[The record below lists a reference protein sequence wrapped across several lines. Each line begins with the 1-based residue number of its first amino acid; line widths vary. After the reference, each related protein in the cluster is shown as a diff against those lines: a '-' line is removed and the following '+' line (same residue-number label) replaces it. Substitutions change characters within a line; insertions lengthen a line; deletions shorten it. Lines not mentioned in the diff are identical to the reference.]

1 MRSVLRFLRSQGA
14 HRDCADFPCCSP
26 PAEAYAEGDAV
37 KALPSEDDGG
47 STRCPTLDLPGQH
60 GDARDACLAEAM
72 QGMGDA
78 DAARWAWGAE
88 LGMASE
94 DVTIEKVIASGS
106 TSEVFCGAWQ
116 GRQVAVKRLTGGG
129 QKRASAFV
137 RELGV
142 MSRQQHPNLVR
153 LLGFCHDEGAFDM
166 VLEFCRGGSLF
177 HLLHTSE
184 VDVVP
189 TQQLKVA
196 RDVAEGMVYLHGL
209 ATPVLHR
216 DLKSLNIV
224 LQEPVCSPG
233 DVPLAKVTD
242 FGLAKIRMGPA
253 QHGVA
258 RPIGG
263 EPGQG
268 CDAAATSRLSTP
280 CAPFVPGSICDSA
293 EGGSDWAMTRSA
305 GTLQWMAPEILA
317 GRTDYYLEV
326 DVYAYGMLLFEIM
339 CFEPPFVDMEAAE
352 VSRLVLQGVRPK
364 IDVECATA
372 VPLEKLT
379 RACWAQEPSERP
391 TFFSLKVELEGLA

>member
-1 MRSVLRFLRSQGA
+1 
-14 HRDCADFPCCSP
+14 
-26 PAEAYAEGDAV
+26 V

-224 LQEPVCSPG
+224 LQEPVCSPD

-242 FGLAKIRMGPA
+242 FGLAKMRMGPA
-253 QHGVA
+253 QQTIA
-258 RPIGG
+258 PAIGG
-263 EPGQG
+263 EPGQSG
-268 CDAAATSRLSTP
+268 IAAAASRLSTP
-280 CAPFVPGSICDSA
+280 RAPLVPGSICDSA
-293 EGGSDWAMTRSA
+293 EGVSDGGMTGLA

-317 GRTDYYLEV
+317 GHTDYYLEV

-339 CFEPPFVDMEAAE
+339 CFEPPFVDVETAE
-352 VSRLVLQGVRPK
+352 VPRLVLQGVRPE
-364 IDVECATA
+364 IDTDCAMA
-372 VPLEKLT
+372 VPLEELT
-379 RACWAQEPSERP
+379 RACWAQDPSERP
-391 TFFSLKVELEGLA
+391 TFFSLACELEDLA